1 MLRARAGWGFAAA
14 GSPPRCDADDA
25 PLDVVGATGL
35 LAGRPFMA
43 RGLDELTL
51 AGNGRFSSP
60 EASTTSRETTL
71 STLVSEASTCSTS
84 GSPGGEHAQ
93 ILSARA
99 RRELERDLRRV
110 HARINESAAAKE
122 ASDKMR
128 AYVAS
133 KRNNAMRV
141 MAKRGAL
148 VAPNARRIGDDD
160 PDAIRRAAARALA
173 AGVRR
178 ATPES
183 SAELLRARGDPR
195 AFGSGRDGDADRR
208 EGLKIK
214 NAGDEKENVGVD
226 AGGKTQRRG
235 RRSMVGQRPPAPP
248 SLTFARGG
256 FGGRPPAVPRA
267 KGSRFERPAKDVFL
281 SIKNDEDDDKEN
293 VAETS
298 ASSSFASSFA
308 FARFVP
314 RTRREASTCDRGVAE
329 GSPGA
334 SAADREPRLEVRGA
348 KQFAKAVARR
358 ARRADGVVAALG
370 ARDEDGETVPR
381 PRKNVDAPSSPN
393 SPATSRTPRSPSKEN
408 TKEKRLP
415 TLARGIG
422 KGSFAFASASRSTS
436 PFGFGVPSFDDDD
449 GFFWAPGDE
458 AETEESDCEHPGE
471 VSYDFPSPAP
481 SAAAAFIG
489 LARTS
494 PASAYSAYSEGS
506 APPTPP
512 QFVLKGGFSELEHA
526 LYSGATVAF
535 CGGGGER
542 SFSAGGGSKGF
553 EQRRENASTRDP
565 DPDPDPDTLAKKNP
579 TSFERRSFDAPTF
592 GAGGFTNASFPAA
605 RDALGGGRS
614 RSDSD
619 ADSDDDSD
627 FRAAEDSFDGFEGL
641 RTPGL
646 PDFAPTRFASIETP
660 PASAE
665 GAKSLSPRS
674 AAIRAETENGMAT
687 RIQAAFRGMRARR
700 RRDALL
706 SSSERYR

>member
-133 KRNNAMRV
+133 KKNNAMRV

-148 VAPNARRIGDDD
+148 VAPNARRVGDDD

-195 AFGSGRDGDADRR
+195 AFGSGRGGDADRG
-208 EGLKIK
+208 EGWRK
-214 NAGDEKENVGVD
+214 NASFDEKEKENGGGL
-226 AGGKTQRRG
+226 AGEKARRRERRG
-235 RRSMVGQRPPAPP
+235 MVGQRPPAPP

-256 FGGRPPAVPRA
+256 FGGRPPAVPKA
-267 KGSRFERPAKDVFL
+267 KGVGRFERPAKAKDVLL
-281 SIKNDEDDDKEN
+281 SNDEDDDKEN
-293 VAETS
+293 GDSETT
-298 ASSSFASSFA
+298 ASSSSSFSFSSSFA

-314 RTRREASTCDRGVAE
+314 RTRTSASNEVDRQGAE
-329 GSPGA
+329 KSPGA
-334 SAADREPRLEVRGA
+334 SEAEREPRLEVRGA
-348 KQFAKAVARR
+348 FAKAVARR
-358 ARRADGVVAALG
+358 ARRADGAVAAL
-370 ARDEDGETVPR
+370 DGETVPR
-381 PRKNVDAPSSPN
+381 ARTNVDARAS
-393 SPATSRTPRSPSKEN
+393 PRSATFSAGSEKN
-408 TKEKRLP
+408 TEEKRLP
-415 TLARGIG
+415 TLACGLG
-422 KGSFAFASASRSTS
+422 KGSFAFASRSTS
-436 PFGFGVPSFDDDD
+436 RGFGLPSFDDDAD
-449 GFFWAPGDE
+449 SDAFSLGDE
-458 AETEESDCEHPGE
+458 AHSEESFDCENSSPA
-471 VSYDFPSPAP
+471 SYDFPSPAP

-489 LARTS
+489 LSRTS
-494 PASAYSAYSEGS
+494 PASAYSAYEREGS

-542 SFSAGGGSKGF
+542 SAGSVAKSF
-553 EQRRENASTRDP
+553 ATRDP
-565 DPDPDPDTLAKKNP
+565 ARNVDPLAIT
-579 TSFERRSFDAPTF
+579 TSFEKRSFDFDAPTL
-592 GAGGFTNASFPAA
+592 GAGGFTDSENSAA
-605 RDALGGGRS
+605 RDARDCGGGS
-614 RSDSD
+614 EPPDSD
-619 ADSDDDSD
+619 DASDDDS
-627 FRAAEDSFDGFEGL
+627 AEDSFDGFEGL

-646 PDFAPTRFASIETP
+646 PDFAPTRIVSIETP
-660 PASAE
+660 PGSRAE
-665 GAKSLSPRS
+665 GTKSLSPRS

-700 RRDALL
+700 RVDALL
-706 SSSERYR
+706 SSSER

>member
-60 EASTTSRETTL
+60 EASTTSRDTTL

-148 VAPNARRIGDDD
+148 VAPNARRVGDDD

-208 EGLKIK
+208 EGWRK
-214 NAGDEKENVGVD
+214 NASFDEKEKENGGGL
-226 AGGKTQRRG
+226 AGEKARRRE

-256 FGGRPPAVPRA
+256 FGGRPPAVPKA
-267 KGSRFERPAKDVFL
+267 KGVGRFERPAKAKDVLL
-281 SIKNDEDDDKEN
+281 SNDEDDDKEN
-293 VAETS
+293 HDVAETS
-298 ASSSFASSFA
+298 ASSSSSFSFSSSFA

-314 RTRREASTCDRGVAE
+314 RTRTSASNEVDRQGAE
-329 GSPGA
+329 KSPGA
-334 SAADREPRLEVRGA
+334 SEADREPRLEVRGA
-348 KQFAKAVARR
+348 FAKGFRRGSQSSVSARR
-358 ARRADGVVAALG
+358 ARRADGAVAAL
-370 ARDEDGETVPR
+370 DGETVPR
-381 PRKNVDAPSSPN
+381 ARTNVDARAS
-393 SPATSRTPRSPSKEN
+393 PRSAVSSAGSEKN
-408 TKEKRLP
+408 TEEKRLP
-415 TLARGIG
+415 TLACGLG
-422 KGSFAFASASRSTS
+422 NGSFAFASRSTS
-436 PFGFGVPSFDDDD
+436 RGFGLPSFDDDAD
-449 GFFWAPGDE
+449 SDAFSLGDE
-458 AETEESDCEHPGE
+458 AHSEEAFDCENSSPA
-471 VSYDFPSPAP
+471 SYDFPSPAP

-489 LARTS
+489 LSRTS
-494 PASAYSAYSEGS
+494 PASAYSAYEREGS

-542 SFSAGGGSKGF
+542 SAGSVAKSF
-553 EQRRENASTRDP
+553 ATRDP
-565 DPDPDPDTLAKKNP
+565 ARNVDPLAIT
-579 TSFERRSFDAPTF
+579 TSFEKRSFDFDAPTL
-592 GAGGFTNASFPAA
+592 GAGGFTDSENSAA
-605 RDALGGGRS
+605 RDARDCGGGS
-614 RSDSD
+614 EPPDSD
-619 ADSDDDSD
+619 DASDDDS
-627 FRAAEDSFDGFEGL
+627 AEDSFDGFEGL

-646 PDFAPTRFASIETP
+646 PDFAPTRIVSLETP
-660 PASAE
+660 PSARAS

-700 RRDALL
+700 RVDALL
-706 SSSERYR
+706 FSSSSER